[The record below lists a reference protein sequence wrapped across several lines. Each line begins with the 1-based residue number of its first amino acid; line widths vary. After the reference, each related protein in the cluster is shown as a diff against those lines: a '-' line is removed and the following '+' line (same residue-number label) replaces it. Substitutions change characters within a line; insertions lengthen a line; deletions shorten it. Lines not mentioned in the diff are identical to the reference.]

1 MPLIQ
6 PTLHLRCQALEM
18 VIERDSFNPRR
29 DRRILEE
36 EERLVIKIPTLH
48 VLLPGAKQDVVT
60 TIPLLRGLRGDD
72 GDEGGPPVLLALLS
86 YHRDKAGARD
96 GTSEAMR
103 VAIDNVRNRNLLSY
117 ASKHRISCW
126 CNTTSEAVTDLPAYS
141 DTVYSDTLLTVALLA
156 CHK

>member
-29 DRRILEE
+29 DRRILQE

-60 TIPLLRGLRGDD
+60 TIPLLRGLRGDG
-72 GDEGGPPVLLALLS
+72 GDEGGPSRRSSLPS
-86 YHRDKAGARD
+86 YPITEIKPAPGM
-96 GTSEAMR
+96 GL
-103 VAIDNVRNRNLLSY
+103 VRL
-117 ASKHRISCW
+117 
-126 CNTTSEAVTDLPAYS
+126 
-141 DTVYSDTLLTVALLA
+141 
-156 CHK
+156 